1 MSNCYDIEIKM
12 NYFDWGD
19 DYEDMLEKKK
29 EFFDEAKDI
38 MNYFKRISKSEKAY
52 LKEWDIMY
60 GEEAVK
66 TMKYLNDPMK
76 KGMEG
81 ENYE

>member
-12 NYFDWGD
+12 NYFDCGD

-38 MNYFKRISKSEKAY
+38 MNYFD
-52 LKEWDIMY
+52 KEMLTI
-60 GEEAVK
+60 
-66 TMKYLNDPMK
+66 
-76 KGMEG
+76 
-81 ENYE
+81 

>member
-1 MSNCYDIEIKM
+1 MCMSNCYDIEIKM

-60 GEEAVK
+60 KEEKA
-66 TMKYLNDPMK
+66 
-76 KGMEG
+76 
-81 ENYE
+81 

>member
-1 MSNCYDIEIKM
+1 
-12 NYFDWGD
+12 
-19 DYEDMLEKKK
+19 
-29 EFFDEAKDI
+29 
-38 MNYFKRISKSEKAY
+38 
-52 LKEWDIMY
+52 MY

>member
-1 MSNCYDIEIKM
+1 M

-60 GEEAVK
+60 KEEEV
-66 TMKYLNDPMK
+66 
-76 KGMEG
+76 
-81 ENYE
+81 